1 MVLRCTPFYILLD
14 FAWFCS
20 QVQAPPSKSKR
31 KIILSGAFIP
41 WRMAIFIPTLMCLPI
56 LALVTILHES
66 PDWLL
71 RRGRIEEYNKSMN
84 FYQKS
89 KVLYHCQG
97 ITGCP
102 KNEEGNSACKR
113 TFFWD
118 TWYIVHCMLHNNV
131 VLVLNII
138 IYTIEY
144 LQFVLL
150 KTKFILED

>member
-1 MVLRCTPFYILLD
+1 MFVKKWHVSSYQIIIEIFRYFCVKFWTQIVEVLVLRCTPFYILLD

-66 PDWLL
+66 PDWLI

-84 FYQKS
+84 FYQKLE
-89 KVLYHCQG
+89 VLYDCHRRNTKWNQNHCL
-97 ITGCP
+97 
-102 KNEEGNSACKR
+102 SASSESL
-113 TFFWD
+113 
-118 TWYIVHCMLHNNV
+118 IS
-131 VLVLNII
+131 
-138 IYTIEY
+138 
-144 LQFVLL
+144 
-150 KTKFILED
+150 